1 MYLHTRFIFT
11 IQNNTYK
18 HCLTSLFIYIC
29 NEQKQ
34 KQTLKTKKMKTIAQK
49 TIAQKIID
57 LNNKG
62 KYIAARKLAD
72 KYILNSK
79 N

>member
-1 MYLHTRFIFT
+1 VNKNKP
-11 IQNNTYK
+11 Q
-18 HCLTSLFIYIC
+18 
-29 NEQKQ
+29 
-34 KQTLKTKKMKTIAQK
+34 KTKTMKTIAQK

-62 KYIAARKLAD
+62 KYMAARKLAD